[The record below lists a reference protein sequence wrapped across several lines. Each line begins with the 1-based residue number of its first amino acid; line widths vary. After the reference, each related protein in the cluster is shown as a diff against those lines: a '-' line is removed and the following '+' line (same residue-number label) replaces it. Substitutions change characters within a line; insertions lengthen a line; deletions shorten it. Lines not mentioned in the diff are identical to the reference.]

1 MPKTLLLADDSV
13 TIQKVVGITFANED
27 VELVTVDNGDDALVR
42 ARQIKPD
49 LVLADIGMPGLDGY
63 ALCGAIRKDP
73 NIAHTP
79 VLLLTGT
86 FETYDEDK
94 AREVGANGY
103 ISKPFEA
110 QALVDRV
117 QAMLAQ
123 KVAPPPRP
131 ASPAATRPLAVSGPA
146 TTAPA
151 APPAAAPAPPPVE
164 RPKLEL
170 PPLPGASG
178 ASTRAART
186 PKPRVA
192 SPFDFDPTPD
202 PATEAT
208 RPTAPIATK
217 PAPAAANPA
226 PAAAK
231 PAAPAPLWE
240 AEPELEASDD
250 APIMRSEFEAMHGPA
265 ATPAATPAPDAT
277 RLFAPDLLGRPG
289 KLPAE
294 APAPKPPAKPARPD
308 FSFGDLDFEEPTG
321 SPGTQ
326 TQIFGESSGSHGAAD
341 TVLAAAPEAPASFD
355 EREENAP
362 LADPLY
368 SRTRFL
374 DPHAS
379 SATPPSFDTPLPPMA
394 PSLPDLLGGDEITA
408 PSQSLSEIELS
419 EPASEPEIEAEPIDD
434 GDPFAEPFSPDTS
447 AALEEPEFTPVAR
460 AKSFTAESAAAT
472 RLSFEKADSD
482 ISRSDLRPMS
492 MSEGDDLVD
501 AEALPAEP
509 LEPPHDLDD
518 WEKTAEPEPLETR
531 PTAPLPG
538 RALPALPARPA
549 PAANASSGTAMVD
562 SALLAQTLEKVA
574 WEAFGSLSEQVV
586 NEVKKRVEAVV
597 WEVVPQLCERLIR
610 EEIARLKAELPE

>member
-63 ALCGAIRKDP
+63 ALCAAIRKDP
-73 NIAHTP
+73 NLAHTP

-86 FETYDEDK
+86 FETYDEEK

-123 KVAPPPRP
+123 K
-131 ASPAATRPLAVSGPA
+131 
-146 TTAPA
+146 
-151 APPAAAPAPPPVE
+151 PAPPPHAVPPTRPITVPVLPSAALPPAAHVAAE

-170 PPLPGASG
+170 PSLPGAG
-178 ASTRAART
+178 ASAGDAKPAR
-186 PKPRVA
+186 PNKPRVIA
-192 SPFDFDPTPD
+192 PFEFDVTPE
-202 PATEAT
+202 PANDS
-208 RPTAPIATK
+208 TK
-217 PAPAAANPA
+217 P
-226 PAAAK
+226 
-231 PAAPAPLWE
+231 APAPLWE

-250 APIMRSEFEAMHGPA
+250 APLLRSEFEAKHSGSAAGP
-265 ATPAATPAPDAT
+265 ATPAPDAT
-277 RLFAPDLLGRPG
+277 RLFAPDLLGRPAR
-289 KLPAE
+289 LPAE
-294 APAPKPPAKPARPD
+294 PEPAREAPPARPD

-321 SPGTQ
+321 PAGNQ
-326 TQIFGESSGSHGAAD
+326 TQIFGDSSGPLGGAE
-341 TVLAAAPEAPASFD
+341 TVLTSAPPARPAPAQSASWD
-355 EREENAP
+355 ERVPNAP

-368 SRTRFL
+368 SKTRFL
-374 DPHAS
+374 DPHPS
-379 SATPPSFDTPLPPMA
+379 GHSAPSFDTPLPSMA
-394 PSLPDLLGGDEITA
+394 PPLPDLLGTEEVTA

-419 EPASEPEIEAEPIDD
+419 DPESEPEIEAEPLDEAD
-434 GDPFAEPFSPDTS
+434 SFAEPFSPDTS
-447 AALEEPEFTPVAR
+447 AAFAEPEFAPAAR
-460 AKSFTAESAAAT
+460 AKHVASPSLAAT
-472 RLSFEKADSD
+472 RLTFEPSSADASSD
-482 ISRSDLRPMS
+482 DLDAEP
-492 MSEGDDLVD
+492 DLVD
-501 AEALPAEP
+501 AEALPEDALAEP
-509 LEPPHDLDD
+509 PRELDD
-518 WEKTAEPEPLETR
+518 WAQIRGPAEPELR

-538 RALPALPARPA
+538 RPLPARPSS
-549 PAANASSGTAMVD
+549 PASSLPAERPHSGVAPVID

-574 WEAFGSLSEQVV
+574 WEAFGSISEQVV

-597 WEVVPQLCERLIR
+597 WEVVPQMCERLIR